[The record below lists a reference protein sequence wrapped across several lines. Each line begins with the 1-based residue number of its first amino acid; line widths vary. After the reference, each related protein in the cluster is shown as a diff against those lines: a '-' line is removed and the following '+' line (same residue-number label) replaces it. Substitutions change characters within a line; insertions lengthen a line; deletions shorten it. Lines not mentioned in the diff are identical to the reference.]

1 VTDRRAR
8 AKRPHSIGVLKP
20 RRASIITV
28 SRQNRLARRVLR
40 DAARTA
46 RGLSLE
52 VSGMSLALSG
62 VECECEPLAEEA
74 DVKVLKVLAA
84 AAMTLLA
91 SGCAYGLKV
100 STDYDASADLARYRT
115 FFVLHGNSSGNP
127 AADLKIGSGV
137 ETALTNKGW
146 SEVPRD
152 EAEAVIVINS
162 ATSASHSYS
171 SFYGAWGGQ
180 WHRGGASR
188 PILEDYKPGALVVDI
203 FDAGTTQPVWHG
215 SVDDVVSHTPSP
227 NAHVSKEAINK
238 LFQPLPDPPP
248 LIDVRSAMA
257 QPAEPRIIF
266 SESPAV
272 LVLIDGAPI
281 YRNVPGTEL
290 QQVVNTKALI
300 LRDGAGVHYLRI
312 FGRWMEAYTL
322 RGPWTVSGVGPDD
335 AAAALAEDGNSSRDL
350 YARQATEAEAMP
362 TVYVSPSPADLVVT
376 DGAPQLAPV
385 AGTPLLYVRNTTD
398 HIFKEPTDQEFYVLA
413 SGHWYRAWTTNGPWQ
428 PAPDSQLPADFANIH
443 VDALGSS
450 VHQ

>member
-1 VTDRRAR
+1 
-8 AKRPHSIGVLKP
+8 
-20 RRASIITV
+20 
-28 SRQNRLARRVLR
+28 
-40 DAARTA
+40 
-46 RGLSLE
+46 
-52 VSGMSLALSG
+52 
-62 VECECEPLAEEA
+62 
-74 DVKVLKVLAA
+74 
-84 AAMTLLA
+84 
-91 SGCAYGLKV
+91 
-100 STDYDASADLARYRT
+100 
-115 FFVLHGNSSGNP
+115 
-127 AADLKIGSGV
+127 
-137 ETALTNKGW
+137 
-146 SEVPRD
+146 
-152 EAEAVIVINS
+152 
-162 ATSASHSYS
+162 
-171 SFYGAWGGQ
+171 
-180 WHRGGASR
+180 
-188 PILEDYKPGALVVDI
+188 
-203 FDAGTTQPVWHG
+203 
-215 SVDDVVSHTPSP
+215 
-227 NAHVSKEAINK
+227 
-238 LFQPLPDPPP
+238 
-248 LIDVRSAMA
+248 
-257 QPAEPRIIF
+257 
-266 SESPAV
+266 
-272 LVLIDGAPI
+272 VLIDGAPI

-322 RGPWTVSGVGPDD
+322 RGPWTVSDVGPDD